1 VTAGGRGGLRPFG
14 VAASEAGPGSGPEGN
29 VMMPPAATALTTAS
43 DVQLAGVPEPIT
55 WFGWLVSTARAAA
68 GIGACPAGLPARNAG
83 LGFGVADGVGLAVG
97 DGDAETLGIVAT
109 CGEPET
115 NWV

>member
-1 VTAGGRGGLRPFG
+1 
-14 VAASEAGPGSGPEGN
+14 
-29 VMMPPAATALTTAS
+29 
-43 DVQLAGVPEPIT
+43 VPEPIT

-83 LGFGVADGVGLAVG
+83 LGVGVGDGVGLAVG

-115 NWV
+115 NWLRGADEHADSAVTTSSPAVTSTALPTSLAGSGETMRVARGVGRTSRL